1 MKHLLF
7 LVVFFTAKPANAQ
20 RIVLPFSNDWQFSKD
35 NFSFKSK
42 AVAWQDI
49 QLPHTWNVADVMDD
63 QPGYYRGVAWYRK
76 KFRIPKKL
84 QGKDIYLFIGAANQ
98 SAAVFVNGK
107 KATEH
112 IGGYTAFSVKLNTYL
127 NKEKENEL
135 VIKVNNSYDKN
146 IPPLSADFTFYG
158 GLYRNLQLIAVDPV
172 HFSFDQKGGQGIFIS
187 TPVVNNTTATVHIR
201 SHIKNDTKNVRQLSI
216 GSQVLD
222 AAGKPAGKALNT
234 MIAEAGKNAVQ
245 EQTIEIAQ
253 PALWSPADPY
263 LYKVVTT
270 IMDVSTGKK
279 LDEQEQPL
287 GLRWFAFDVA
297 KGFSLNGKPLK
308 LIGASRHQDFKGMGN
323 AVPDS
328 LARRDVQ
335 LLKDMGANFLR
346 VAHYPQDPAV
356 LQACDELGILASVE
370 IPVVNEITET
380 DSFYNNCM
388 LMQQEMIQQYYN
400 HPSVIIW
407 CYMNEILLRPAFAN
421 DKERQKK
428 YFASI
433 AMLAKKLDSVTR
445 KEDPYRPTMIAQH
458 GNYNLYREVGLTDI
472 PMIVGWNLYQG
483 WYGANIKDL
492 PVYLDRFHKDYP
504 NKPMMITE
512 YGADADP
519 RIRSAEPVRF
529 DKSVEY
535 ATFYHQYYYNEI
547 MQRPFVAGAMVWN
560 LADFNSET
568 RNETM
573 PHINNK
579 GLLEWDRTPKDPY
592 YFYKAMLST
601 SPFIKILGATVRA
614 AVADSSGN
622 LTQKIQ
628 VATNAKQVTLWVD
641 GQQQATLP
649 AETGIATA
657 NISFTNGKHTIEAKA
672 ESNGQ
677 SIADKSVIDFR
688 LQPYSLQQDKA
699 FESINILMGA
709 KRTFADSKGQ
719 LWVPGKEYSNNS
731 WGSVAGKAF
740 KLPKGQLPYGT
751 DKNIKGTEDDP
762 VFQTQLTGIAAYV
775 LDVPDGNYSISLCFA
790 ELLGG
795 KVEGMVYNLTDGD
808 RTEQASKRIFSVMVN
823 DTTVLEAL
831 DIAKEAGSATALVK
845 TIHAKAAN
853 GKGISITFKA
863 MEGEP
868 VLNALQVKK
877 MKED

>member
-1 MKHLLF
+1 M
-7 LVVFFTAKPANAQ
+7 
-20 RIVLPFSNDWQFSKD
+20 PFNNDWQFSKD

-42 AVAWQDI
+42 AVSWQHI
-49 QLPHTWNVADVMDD
+49 NLPHTWNVTDVMDD
-63 QPGYYRGVAWYRK
+63 EPGYYRGVAWYRK
-76 KFRIPKKL
+76 TFRVPKKL
-84 QGKDIYLFIGAANQ
+84 QGKVIYLFIEAANQ
-98 SAAVFVNGK
+98 KAAVFINGK
-107 KATEH
+107 KAIEH
-112 IGGYTAFSVKLNTYL
+112 TGGYTGFSVKLNPYL

-135 VIKVNNSYDKN
+135 VIQVDNSHDKN

-158 GLYRNLQLIAVDPV
+158 GIYRDVQLIAVDPV
-172 HFSFDQKGGQGIFIS
+172 HFLFDKKGGQGIFIS
-187 TPVVNNTTATVHIR
+187 TPEVSDAAATVHIR
-201 SHIKNDTKNVRQLSI
+201 SHIVNDTKNVRQLSI
-216 GSQVLD
+216 GSQLFD
-222 AAGKPAGKALNT
+222 ATGKPAGKAMNT
-234 MIAEAGKNAVQ
+234 IIAEAGKNAVQ
-245 EQTIEIAQ
+245 EQTIRVAQ
-253 PALWSPADPY
+253 PKLWSPAEPY

-270 IMDVSTGKK
+270 IIDVSTGKK

-287 GLRWFAFDVA
+287 GLRWFAFDGE

-308 LIGASRHQDFKGMGN
+308 LIGASRHQDLKGMGN

-328 LARRDVQ
+328 LARKDVQ

-380 DSFYNNCM
+380 DSFYNNCIN
-388 LMQQEMIQQYYN
+388 MQREMIRQHYN

-407 CYMNEILLRPAFAN
+407 CYMNEILLRPAFNN

-428 YFASI
+428 YFSNI

-445 KEDPYRPTMIAQH
+445 KEDPYRPTMIAHH
-458 GNYNLYREVGLTDI
+458 GNYNLYKEVGLIDI
-472 PMIVGWNLYQG
+472 PGIVGWNLYQG

-492 PVYLDRFHKDYP
+492 PVYLDRYHKEYP
-504 NKPMMITE
+504 GKPMMITE

-519 RIRSAEPVRF
+519 RIRSTEPVRF

-579 GLLEWDRTPKDPY
+579 GLLQWDRTAKDPY
-592 YFYKAMLST
+592 YYYKAMLST
-601 SPFIKILGATVRA
+601 SPFIKILGAPIRA
-614 AVADSSGN
+614 AVADSNG
-622 LTQKIQ
+622 TAIQKIQ
-628 VATNAKQVTLWVD
+628 IATNAKQVVLWIN
-641 GQQQATLP
+641 GQQHSTVN
-649 AETGIATA
+649 TDNGIAAA
-657 NISFTNGKHTIEAKA
+657 NVNLINGINTVEAKTVV
-672 ESNGQ
+672 NDRPVT
-677 SIADKSVIDFR
+677 DKKEVDVK
-688 LQPYSLQQDKA
+688 LQPYSFKQDNR
-699 FESINILMGA
+699 FETVSILMGA

-719 LWVPGKEYSNNS
+719 LWIPNKEYSNGS
-731 WGSVAGKAF
+731 WGSEGGKAF

-751 DKNIKGTEDDP
+751 DKNIKGTDDDP
-762 VFQTQLTGIAAYV
+762 VFQTQLTGIRSYT
-775 LDVPDGNYSISLCFA
+775 LDVPDGNYEVSFCFA

-808 RTEQASKRIFSVMVN
+808 RTEQESKRIFSVIVN
-823 DTTVLEAL
+823 DKTFLENL

-845 TIHAKAAN
+845 TAKVRAENGRGIH
-853 GKGISITFKA
+853 IIFKA
-863 MEGEP
+863 VEGEP

-877 MKED
+877 INQD